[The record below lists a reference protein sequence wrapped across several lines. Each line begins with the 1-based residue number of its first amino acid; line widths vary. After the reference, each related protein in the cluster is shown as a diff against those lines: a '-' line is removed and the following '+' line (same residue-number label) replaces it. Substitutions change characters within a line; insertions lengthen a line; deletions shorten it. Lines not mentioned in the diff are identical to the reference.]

1 MVLAPSDKRIHQCT
15 CKPPA
20 FPLLAHLRPPL
31 DLHHSAEHRVLI
43 LLDPSA
49 SAQALDPNVLASGIR

>member
-1 MVLAPSDKRIHQCT
+1 MLLAPSDKRTRQCT

-20 FPLLAHLRPPL
+20 FPPALSPPPPL
-31 DLHHSAEHRVLI
+31 DLHPSAERRVLI

-49 SAQALDPNVLASGIR
+49 NAQALDPNVLASGIR